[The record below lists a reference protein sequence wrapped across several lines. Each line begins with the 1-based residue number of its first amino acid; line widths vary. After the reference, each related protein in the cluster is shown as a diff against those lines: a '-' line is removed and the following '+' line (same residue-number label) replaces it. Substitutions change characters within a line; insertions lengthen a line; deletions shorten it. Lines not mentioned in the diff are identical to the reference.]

1 MSRSGTMK
9 AMVLTGHGDFD
20 RLVWREDWPK
30 PVPGPG
36 EVLIKVGACGLNNT
50 DINTR
55 TAWYAAEVEAGI
67 SEASG
72 TTGFDVRDASDGTWG
87 GQPLTFPRIQ
97 GADTVGRIEAVGDG
111 VDPSRIGERV
121 IVDPWLLGTGDW
133 MDPANAPYYGSEYD
147 GGFAEYT
154 TIRSSNAHRIDSK
167 LSDAELATFPC
178 ALTTAETLVLRAE
191 PKPGETVVISGASGG
206 VGSTAIQ
213 LCKLRGARVIGIASA
228 AKHDLVLKTGCDA
241 VIDRSEP
248 DLAAAIRETAGG
260 PVEIVLDVVGGAMFM
275 PVINA
280 LRQGGRYA
288 SCGAISGPTVEF
300 DLRRLIYRDLRLSG
314 ATITPP
320 GTMAR
325 LVRLIERG
333 LVKPQLAASFPL
345 RDLHAAQRAFLA
357 KKHVGNIVVTP

>member
-1 MSRSGTMK
+1 MNPQNNMK

-20 RLVWREDWPK
+20 KLVWQENWPR
-30 PVPGPG
+30 PVPGVG

-55 TAWYAAEVEAGI
+55 TAWYATEVKDGI

-72 TTGFDVRDASDGTWG
+72 SQGFVVEDASEGTWG

-97 GADTVGRIEAVGDG
+97 GADTVGCIEAVGPN
-111 VDPSRIGERV
+111 VDPARIGQRV

-133 MDPANAPYYGSEYD
+133 MDPKNAPYYGSECD

-154 TIRSSNAHRIDSK
+154 TIRATNAHRIDCS

-206 VGSTAIQ
+206 VGSMAIQ
-213 LCKLRGARVIGIASA
+213 LCKLRGTRVIGIGSRS
-228 AKHDLVLKTGCDA
+228 KHALLSQAGCDEVVDRAEVDLEAA
-241 VIDRSEP
+241 VRRIAANSID
-248 DLAAAIRETAGG
+248 
-260 PVEIVLDVVGGAMFM
+260 VVLDVVGGSAFM
-275 PVINA
+275 PLINT

-300 DLRRLIYRDLRLSG
+300 DLRRLIYRDLRISG

-320 GTMAR
+320 GTMSR
-325 LVRLIERG
+325 LVKLIERG
-333 LVKPQLAASFPL
+333 LVRPQLALTFPL
-345 RDLHAAQRAFLA
+345 EDLHGAQRAFLA
-357 KKHVGNIVVTP
+357 KKHVGNIVVVP

>member
-1 MSRSGTMK
+1 MSALMK
-9 AMVLTGHGDFD
+9 AMVLVGHGDFD
-20 RLVWREDWPK
+20 KLVWREDWPK
-30 PVPGPG
+30 PVPAAG

-55 TAWYAAEVEAGI
+55 TAWYATEVTAGVSQASGI
-67 SEASG
+67 S
-72 TTGFDVRDASDGTWG
+72 GFDVQDTSEGTWG
-87 GQPLTFPRIQ
+87 GLPLTFPRIQ
-97 GADTVGRIEAVGDG
+97 GADTVGCIEAVGDG
-111 VDPSRIGERV
+111 VDPTRIGERV

-133 MDPANAPYYGSEYD
+133 MDPVNAPYYGSECD

-154 TIRSSNAHRIDSK
+154 TIRASNAYRIDSQ
-167 LSDAELATFPC
+167 LTDAELATFPC

-191 PKPGETVVISGASGG
+191 PKPGETVVVTGASGG

-213 LCKLRGARVIGIASA
+213 LCRLRGVRVIGIASA
-228 AKHDLVLKTGCDA
+228 AKHSLLLKAGCDA

-248 DLAAAIRETAGG
+248 DLEAAIRKTAGG
-260 PVEIVLDVVGGAMFM
+260 PVDIVLDVVGGAMFM

-288 SCGAISGPTVEF
+288 SCGAISGPTVNF
-300 DLRRLIYRDLRLSG
+300 DLRRLIYRDLKLFG

-333 LVKPQLAASFPL
+333 LLKPQLAASFPL
-345 RDLHAAQRAFLA
+345 KQLHAAQRAFLA
-357 KKHVGNIVVTP
+357 KDHVGNIVVTP